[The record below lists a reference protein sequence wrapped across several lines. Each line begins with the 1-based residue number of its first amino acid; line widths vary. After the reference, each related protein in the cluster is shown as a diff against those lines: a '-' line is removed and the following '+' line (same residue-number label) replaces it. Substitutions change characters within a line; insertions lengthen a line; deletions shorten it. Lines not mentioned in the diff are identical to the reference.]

1 MATTLTGKEFQ
12 IEEYKNA
19 FMRVMEKNSLHDNHL
34 RMLQIHYSAP
44 NRAITVP
51 RMAEEVGYKGYHG
64 VNLQYGEVGRR
75 ISEEL
80 GYAPKKKNGEYV
92 WTLGVAWGRRKDPKS
107 MWEWTMYDNLA
118 KALFE
123 LGVVR

>member
-1 MATTLTGKEFQ
+1 MVTTLMGKEF
-12 IEEYKNA
+12 EVKDYKNA
-19 FMRVMEKNSLHDNHL
+19 FTKVMEKHPLHDNHL

-51 RMAEEVGYKGYHG
+51 EMAEKVGYRGYHG

-80 GYAPKKKNGEYV
+80 GYAPKKKNGAFV
-92 WTLGVAWGRRKDPKS
+92 WTLGVAWGRRKDPES

-118 KALFE
+118 
-123 LGVVR
+123 VRHG